1 MMSYE
6 LATLSRKHDL
16 SVRFVVA
23 LVSVSNSEFSEI
35 RGIASFAYTRCKVFR
50 VVTRISQEKRITKTA
65 GKARN
70 LDVYLLCR
78 LHVALA

>member
-1 MMSYE
+1 M
-6 LATLSRKHDL
+6 

-23 LVSVSNSEFSEI
+23 LISVSNSEFSKI

-50 VVTRISQEKRITKTA
+50 AVTRISQEERTTKTA
-65 GKARN
+65 GKTRN
-70 LDVYLLCR
+70 LEVYLLCR